1 MPMRVIRKTVTLTDC
16 DCVRVTPDGKTE
28 HVTLTI
34 PGKISLMRAASAF
47 RKLEPDLVVYAVCH
61 EKRTYAC
68 PIEQFLK
75 IATLVE
81 RSNDE

>member
-28 HVTLTI
+28 QVTLTI
-34 PGKISLMRAASAF
+34 PGKLSLARAANAL
-47 RKLEPDLVVYAVCH
+47 RKTDRDLVVYAVCH
-61 EKRTYAC
+61 EKRTYTC
-68 PIEQFLK
+68 PIGEFLK